1 MFFFNKN
8 FKENLKLM
16 MSSSDMEDGLM
27 LFNFE
32 PRYKYQFKESLDWK
46 KFGFASLVD
55 CLKSMPQLVTLI
67 PTGTNTYKLMPN
79 KSNSTNSNTSHQN
92 VSHYYY

>member
-46 KFGFASLVD
+46 KFGFTSLVD